1 MHVKFEENIFPFS
14 TMNAPTMSNY
24 NFLENGIL
32 LLAHSQLYTT
42 PQMTP
47 SPHITTPS
55 SPSHTAQQSSPS
67 QSSPTTQ
74 DITTSQTTPISNIN
88 SPSPTP
94 TSETQT
100 SPTSPPQHIITH
112 VSPHAPFSPQMK
124 TRSQQ
129 GIFKPRQLFN
139 LHTSTPQSISPLPT
153 NLIDALKDHN

>member
-74 DITTSQTTPISNIN
+74 DITTSQTTLISHIN

-94 TSETQT
+94 TSKTQT
-100 SPTSPPQHIITH
+100 SPTSPPQHIITL
-112 VSPHAPFSPQMK
+112 VSPHAPPNMVFLNLVNFSTYTYQPLNPFLLYPQ
-124 TRSQQ
+124 T
-129 GIFKPRQLFN
+129 QLM
-139 LHTSTPQSISPLPT
+139 H
-153 NLIDALKDHN
+153 